1 MVLPNELF
9 QIPAPFDNLAVR
21 WIDSDEAKGIGSI
34 ERQSMKGGVRDIRR
48 YGRAHGI
55 DDFAPA
61 DGFAANPRRDGI
73 PVDERKRRAAVVHRD
88 PRSTA
93 GFRRRNYG
101 VTVHLLHFR
110 RETSGASQLFVPI
123 HPKAVAPLPRD
134 ERDGTHCSPQSAAG

>member
-34 ERQSMKGGVRDIRR
+34 ERQSMKGGVRHMRR

-73 PVDERKRRAAVVHRD
+73 PVDERERRAVVVHGD

-93 GFRRRNYG
+93 VFRRRDYG
-101 VTVHLLHFR
+101 ATVHLVLFR
-110 RETSGASQLFVPI
+110 AETGGARQLFVAV
-123 HPKAVAPLPRD
+123 HPQAVAPLSRD
-134 ERDGTHCSPQSAAG
+134 ERNGT